1 MAILET
7 RGLTRIYRMGR
18 SEIRALDG
26 VDLAVERGEFLSV
39 MGRSGSGKSTLLHI
53 LGCLDR
59 PTSGEVLLDGVAVNQ
74 LPRKALPRLRREKIG
89 FVFQQFN
96 LIPTLTALENVALPL
111 RYAGV
116 GGREQRRRA
125 QEALEKVG
133 LGDRLHHRPSELSG
147 GECQRVAIARAIVNR
162 PMLLLADEPTGE
174 LDTHTAAEIVNLL
187 RDLNR
192 NAGVTVVIVTHDPLV
207 ASRTDRIVY
216 LLDGRIVRE
225 ERPLPTRTPVH
236 DREGGPALEVG

>member
-1 MAILET
+1 MAMLET

-18 SEIRALDG
+18 SAVRALDG

-59 PTSGEVLLDGVAVNQ
+59 PTSGEMFLDGVEVTR

-116 GGREQRRRA
+116 GGKEQKHRA

-133 LGDRLHHRPSELSG
+133 LADRLHHRPSELSG
-147 GECQRVAIARAIVNR
+147 GECQRVAIARAIINH
-162 PMLLLADEPTGE
+162 PALLLADEPTGE
-174 LDTHTAAEIVNLL
+174 LDTHTAAEIVDLL
-187 RDLNR
+187 HHLNQET
-192 NAGVTVVIVTHDPLV
+192 GMTIVIVTHDPLV
-207 ASRTDRIVY
+207 ASRTDRIIH

-225 ERPLPTRTPVH
+225 ERPVPV
-236 DREGGPALEVG
+236 G

>member
-1 MAILET
+1 MAMLET

-18 SEIRALDG
+18 SAVRALDG

-59 PTSGEVLLDGVAVNQ
+59 PTGGEMFLDGVEVTR

-116 GGREQRRRA
+116 GGKEQKHRA

-133 LGDRLHHRPSELSG
+133 LADRLHHRPSELSG
-147 GECQRVAIARAIVNR
+147 GECQRVAIARAIINH
-162 PMLLLADEPTGE
+162 PALLLADEPTGE
-174 LDTHTAAEIVNLL
+174 LDTHTAAEIVDLL
-187 RDLNR
+187 HHLNQET
-192 NAGVTVVIVTHDPLV
+192 GMTIVIVTHDPLV
-207 ASRTDRIVY
+207 ASRTDRIIH

-225 ERPLPTRTPVH
+225 ERPVPV
-236 DREGGPALEVG
+236 G

>member
-1 MAILET
+1 MAMLET

-18 SEIRALDG
+18 SEVRALNG
-26 VDLAVERGEFLSV
+26 VDLTVEQGEFLSV

-59 PTSGEVLLDGVAVNQ
+59 PTGGEMFLDGVEVTR
-74 LPRKALPRLRREKIG
+74 LPRQALPRLRREKIG

-116 GGREQRRRA
+116 GGKEQKHRA
-125 QEALEKVG
+125 QGALEKVG
-133 LGDRLHHRPSELSG
+133 LADRLHHRPSELSG
-147 GECQRVAIARAIVNR
+147 GECQRVAIARAIINH
-162 PMLLLADEPTGE
+162 PALLLADEPTGE

-187 RDLNR
+187 HHLNQET
-192 NAGVTVVIVTHDPLV
+192 GMTIIIVTHDPLV
-207 ASRTDRIVY
+207 ASRTGRIIH

-225 ERPLPTRTPVH
+225 EK
-236 DREGGPALEVG
+236 PAAGAIKQDN

>member
-1 MAILET
+1 MAMLET

-59 PTSGEVLLDGVAVNQ
+59 PTSGEMFLDGVEVTR

-116 GGREQRRRA
+116 GGKEQKRRA

-133 LGDRLHHRPSELSG
+133 LADRLHHRPSELSG
-147 GECQRVAIARAIVNR
+147 GECQRVAIARAIINH
-162 PMLLLADEPTGE
+162 PALLLADEPTGE
-174 LDTHTAAEIVNLL
+174 LDTHTAAEIVDLL
-187 RDLNR
+187 HHLNQET
-192 NAGVTVVIVTHDPLV
+192 GMTIVIVTHDPLV
-207 ASRTDRIVY
+207 ASRTDRIIH

-225 ERPLPTRTPVH
+225 ERPVPV
-236 DREGGPALEVG
+236 G

>member
-1 MAILET
+1 MAMLET

-18 SEIRALDG
+18 SAVRALDG

-59 PTSGEVLLDGVAVNQ
+59 PTSGEMFLDGVEVTR

-116 GGREQRRRA
+116 GGKEQKRRA

-133 LGDRLHHRPSELSG
+133 LADRLHHRPSELSG
-147 GECQRVAIARAIVNR
+147 GECQRVAIARAIINH
-162 PMLLLADEPTGE
+162 PALLLADEPTGE
-174 LDTHTAAEIVNLL
+174 LDTHTAAEIVDLL
-187 RDLNR
+187 HHLNQET
-192 NAGVTVVIVTHDPLV
+192 GMTIVIVTHDPLV
-207 ASRTDRIVY
+207 ASRTDRIIH

-225 ERPLPTRTPVH
+225 ERPVPV
-236 DREGGPALEVG
+236 G

>member
-1 MAILET
+1 MAIVET

-18 SEIRALDG
+18 SEVRALNG
-26 VDLAVERGEFLSV
+26 VDLTVERGEFLSV

-59 PTSGEVLLDGVAVNQ
+59 PTSGEVFLDGVEVTR

-96 LIPTLTALENVALPL
+96 LIPTLTALENAALPL

-116 GGREQRRRA
+116 GGKEQKRRA

-133 LGDRLHHRPSELSG
+133 LADRLHHRPSELSG

-162 PMLLLADEPTGE
+162 PALLLADEPTGE
-174 LDTHTAAEIVNLL
+174 LDTQMAAEIVNLL
-187 RDLNR
+187 RHLNQEI
-192 NAGVTVVIVTHDPLV
+192 GMTIIIVTHDPLV
-207 ASRTDRIVY
+207 ASRTDRIIH

-225 ERPLPTRTPVH
+225 ERPV
-236 DREGGPALEVG
+236 AK